1 MSKSNFLNV
10 EGLTYCGKEARDIM
24 SQDVY
29 SLDIRNYGITFL
41 PNVKGKTKIHTG
53 EISDLWQ
60 EYSCPFT
67 PQGSATLGEWFIEE
81 TPIKINLEACYSDFW
96 DTYLVESTE
105 ISLRGGIPAPFA
117 EWYFAKFR
125 EKMKAEYQE
134 IFWKGDT
141 EYTGST
147 KAYLKVVD
155 GVEKQL
161 EEKGEKIDGAA
172 FTVDNILAQVEA
184 AINKDIEIAAEGGY
198 GFDSHKVF
206 MNKYDVRLLQ
216 VALGKLCCGN
226 STNDRFSNYA
236 KEGDKIYVMGFEVV
250 PTEQSRNTIIVAN
263 PKNLVLGFDVFDS
276 HAEYKLIDMRD
287 TTGDNMFRV
296 LAISNIAVALVWPET
311 IVYSRVA

>member
-1 MSKSNFLNV
+1 MSNFLNV
-10 EGLTYCGKEARDIM
+10 EGLTYCGREARDIM

-134 IFWKGDT
+134 IFWKGNT

-161 EEKGEKIDGAA
+161 EESGETIDGAA

-184 AINKDIEIAAEGGY
+184 AINKDIEIAAEGSY

-226 STNDRFSNYA
+226 STSDRFSNYA

-276 HAEYKLIDMRD
+276 SAEYKLIDMRD